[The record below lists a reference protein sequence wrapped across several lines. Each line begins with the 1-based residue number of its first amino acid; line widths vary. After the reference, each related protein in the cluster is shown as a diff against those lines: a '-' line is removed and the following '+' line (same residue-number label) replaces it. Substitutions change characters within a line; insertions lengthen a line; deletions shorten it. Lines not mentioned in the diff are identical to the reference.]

1 MHPKCKKF
9 TKLAFIIRL
18 FHIKCLNGW
27 SNKFTMLLKLLKK
40 TLPKSEKLSSTYY
53 ETKKRLHEL
62 GLHYKKTHA
71 CPSNYLLYSKE
82 HAYANECIVCGETRW
97 KSGKGCSFDE
107 TNKSSQKK
115 RKKTYF

>member
-1 MHPKCKKF
+1 MDGVINSQCY
-9 TKLAFIIRL
+9 
-18 FHIKCLNGW
+18 LNYW
-27 SNKFTMLLKLLKK
+27 RRHFLKVRNCQVL
-40 TLPKSEKLSSTYY
+40 TIY

-115 RKKTYF
+115 KKKKTYF